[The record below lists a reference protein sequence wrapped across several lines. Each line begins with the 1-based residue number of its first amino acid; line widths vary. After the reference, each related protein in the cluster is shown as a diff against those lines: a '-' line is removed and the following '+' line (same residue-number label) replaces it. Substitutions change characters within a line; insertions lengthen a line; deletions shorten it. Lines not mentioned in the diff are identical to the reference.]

1 MMTILFTMIRRE
13 IQEHKLAFIYAPFIV
28 ALVLCL
34 VIISVYLGLTDIQTT
49 TFNFSTDLYDE
60 EFQEDMLQ
68 ATPESKTAVIRAGLT
83 VLGLPILLTV
93 GFGLLAY
100 SLSTFADER
109 KDRSL
114 IFWRS
119 LPVSDLTT
127 VMSKLIF
134 VVIVIP
140 LLVVPNLFLL
150 QLISLLS
157 VSIYFVSNDI
167 VSFGYVWTSYFI
179 SDWFRI
185 IFSLWAQA
193 LWTLPILLWLML
205 AGTYFKK
212 PVIGAIV
219 PLVALVVLEG
229 IIFKAN
235 NIQEFIE
242 NRLGFWSRSDSFPI
256 EYAEARVVDISDIYL
271 LLTTQAFWIGILASI
286 VLIAGIVYTRST
298 NNDYTVE

>member
-1 MMTILFTMIRRE
+1 MTVLFTMIRKE

-28 ALVLCL
+28 ALVLCA

-49 TFNFSTDLYDE
+49 NFSFSTDVYDE
-60 EFQEDMLQ
+60 KYKEGMLL
-68 ATPESKTAVIRAGLT
+68 ASPEAKTAVIRAGLV

-127 VMSKLIF
+127 VMSKLVFI
-134 VVIVIP
+134 VVVIP
-140 LLVVPNLFLL
+140 LLVLPNLILL
-150 QLISLLS
+150 QLVASLS

-167 VSFGYVWTSYFI
+167 VPFGYVWTSYFI

-193 LWTLPILLWLML
+193 LWSLPIFLWLML
-205 AGTYFKK
+205 SGTYFKK
-212 PVIGAIV
+212 PVIGAVV

-235 NIQEFIE
+235 NVQEFIE
-242 NRLGFWSRSDSFPI
+242 NRLGFWSRADSFPI
-256 EYAEARVVDISDIYL
+256 QYEEARVVDITDVYL
-271 LLTTQAFWIGILASI
+271 MITTQAFWIGMIASA
-286 VLIAGIVYTRST
+286 VLVAGIVFTRST
-298 NNDYTVE
+298 NNDVTVE

>member
-1 MMTILFTMIRRE
+1 MIRRE

-49 TFNFSTDLYDE
+49 TFNFSTELYDE

-134 VVIVIP
+134 VVIIIP

-271 LLTTQAFWIGILASI
+271 LLTTQAFWIGILASV
-286 VLIAGIVYTRST
+286 VLIVGIVYTRST

>member
-49 TFNFSTDLYDE
+49 TFNFSTELYDE
-60 EFQEDMLQ
+60 EFQEDMLR

-134 VVIVIP
+134 VVIIIP

-271 LLTTQAFWIGILASI
+271 LLTTQAFWIGIFASVI
-286 VLIAGIVYTRST
+286 LVAGIVYTRST

>member
-1 MMTILFTMIRRE
+1 MTVLFTMIRKE

-28 ALVLCL
+28 ALVLCAL
-34 VIISVYLGLTDIQTT
+34 IISVYLGLTDIQTT
-49 TFNFSTDLYDE
+49 NFSFSTDVYDE
-60 EFQEDMLQ
+60 KYKEGMLL
-68 ATPESKTAVIRAGLT
+68 ASPEAKTAVIRAGLV

-127 VMSKLIF
+127 VMSKLVFI
-134 VVIVIP
+134 VVVIP
-140 LLVVPNLFLL
+140 LLVLPNLILL
-150 QLISLLS
+150 QLVASLS

-167 VSFGYVWTSYFI
+167 VPFGYVWTSYFI

-193 LWTLPILLWLML
+193 LWSLPIFLWLML
-205 AGTYFKK
+205 SGTYFKK
-212 PVIGAIV
+212 PVIGAVV

-235 NIQEFIE
+235 NVQEFIE
-242 NRLGFWSRSDSFPI
+242 NRLGFWSRADSFPI
-256 EYAEARVVDISDIYL
+256 QYEEARVVDITDVYL
-271 LLTTQAFWIGILASI
+271 MITTQAFWIGMIASA
-286 VLIAGIVYTRST
+286 VLVAGIVFTRST
-298 NNDYTVE
+298 NNDVTVE

>member
-1 MMTILFTMIRRE
+1 MTVLFTMIRKE

-28 ALVLCL
+28 ALVLCA

-49 TFNFSTDLYDE
+49 NFSFSTDVYDE
-60 EFQEDMLQ
+60 KYKEGMLL
-68 ATPESKTAVIRAGLT
+68 ASPEAKTAVIRAGLV

-127 VMSKLIF
+127 VMSKLVFI
-134 VVIVIP
+134 VVIIP
-140 LLVVPNLFLL
+140 LLVLPNLILL
-150 QLISLLS
+150 QLVASLS

-167 VSFGYVWTSYFI
+167 VPFGYVWTSYFI

-193 LWTLPILLWLML
+193 LWSLPIFLWLML
-205 AGTYFKK
+205 SGTYFKK
-212 PVIGAIV
+212 PVIGAVV

-235 NIQEFIE
+235 NVQEFIE
-242 NRLGFWSRSDSFPI
+242 NRLGFWSRADSFPI
-256 EYAEARVVDISDIYL
+256 QYEEARVVDITDVYL
-271 LLTTQAFWIGILASI
+271 MLTTQAFWIGLIASA
-286 VLIAGIVYTRST
+286 VLVAGIVYTRST
-298 NNDYTVE
+298 NNDFTVE

>member
-1 MMTILFTMIRRE
+1 MIRRE

-49 TFNFSTDLYDE
+49 TFNFSTELYDE

-68 ATPESKTAVIRAGLT
+68 ATPESKTAVIRSGLT

-157 VSIYFVSNDI
+157 VSFYFVSNDI

-193 LWTLPILLWLML
+193 LWSLPILLWLML

-271 LLTTQAFWIGILASI
+271 LLTTQAFWIGILASV

-298 NNDYTVE
+298 NNDYTLD

>member
-1 MMTILFTMIRRE
+1 MITTLFTMIRRE

-49 TFNFSTDLYDE
+49 TFNFSTELYDE

-68 ATPESKTAVIRAGLT
+68 ATPESKTAVIRSGLT

-157 VSIYFVSNDI
+157 VSFYFVSNDI

-193 LWTLPILLWLML
+193 LWSLPILLWLML

-271 LLTTQAFWIGILASI
+271 LLTTQAFWIGILASV

>member
-49 TFNFSTDLYDE
+49 TFNFSTELYDE
-60 EFQEDMLQ
+60 EFQEDMLR

-271 LLTTQAFWIGILASI
+271 LLTTQAFWIGIFASGI
-286 VLIAGIVYTRST
+286 LVAGIVYTRST

>member
-157 VSIYFVSNDI
+157 VSVYFVTNDI

-193 LWTLPILLWLML
+193 LWSLPILLWLML

-219 PLVALVVLEG
+219 PLVALIVLEG

-271 LLTTQAFWIGILASI
+271 LLTTQAFWIGILASV